1 MGCSRPP
8 RPGYLRAAMIDEERA
23 LGSYTL
29 DELARMP
36 RLALAGLAMRAEET
50 SAAMWAEH
58 RDGLGR
64 VPPDV
69 EERAMSLSRLSGLF
83 AELASEAEGR

>member
-1 MGCSRPP
+1 MGD
-8 RPGYLRAAMIDEERA
+8 GERT
-23 LGSYTL
+23 LGSYTR

-36 RLALAGLAMRAEET
+36 RLALARLAMWAEEA

-58 RDGLGR
+58 RDELGR

-69 EERAMSLSRLSGLF
+69 EERARHLSRLSGLF
-83 AELASEAEGR
+83 ADLASEAGGR